1 MIEMTVFTTGRL
13 ATYERMMQDYGD
25 RNRRRDS
32 KNHERTSDK
41 PKKVTAEKVGGSHGS
56 DKS

>member
-1 MIEMTVFTTGRL
+1 MRVFTEGRL
-13 ATYERMMQDYGD
+13 AAYERMMQDYGD
-25 RNRRRDS
+25 RNRRREYKDQKS
-32 KNHERTSDK
+32 TPDK